1 MSQEKPDEFATWDAA
16 YILGALPPTERR
28 AYEDHLAGCVA
39 CRARVAEL
47 SPLPGL
53 LAVAGAEQDPAEV
66 QTVPAYRVFA
76 RKVRRRRARWALA
89 AAAAMLV
96 TGAGTLGL
104 TAALDGSFPGAGGST
119 ATGPATSQTSH
130 GPGIAVRFTSTGQT
144 ALQASGT
151 LVPRSWGTQISWT
164 CTYAATDYPGG
175 TDYQGASAYE
185 LVLRSTDGKSTVV
198 GSWAASPGETA
209 TPVAT
214 TKVAVDDIAELEVRR
229 AGTGQALLRA
239 AP

>member
-1 MSQEKPDEFATWDAA
+1 MSKGNPDEFATWDAA

-28 AYEDHLAGCVA
+28 AYEDHLAGCAA
-39 CRARVAEL
+39 CRARVAGL

-66 QTVPAYRVFA
+66 QTVPAYRVFG

-89 AAAAMLV
+89 AAAAVLI

-104 TAALDGSFPGAGGST
+104 TAALDGSFPGAGVPT
-119 ATGPATSQTSH
+119 AADPATSQTSH

-144 ALQASGT
+144 ALQATGA
-151 LVPRSWGTQISWT
+151 LAPRPWGTQISWT
-164 CTYAATDYPGG
+164 CSYAATG
-175 TDYQGASAYE
+175 YQGDTTYE

-198 GSWAASPGETA
+198 GSWQASPGETV

-214 TKVAVDDIAELEVRR
+214 TTVAVDDIAALEVRR
-229 AGTGQALLRA
+229 AGTVQALLRA